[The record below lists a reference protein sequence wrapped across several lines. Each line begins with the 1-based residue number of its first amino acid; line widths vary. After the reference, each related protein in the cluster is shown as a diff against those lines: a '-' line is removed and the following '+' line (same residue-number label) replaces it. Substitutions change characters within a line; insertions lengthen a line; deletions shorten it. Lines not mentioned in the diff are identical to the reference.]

1 MQNPSHSQKPSKAAH
16 QNAEVLLRLDNA
28 GIERN
33 GRWLVRNISLNLHKG
48 EIVTLIGP
56 NGSGKSTT
64 AKLALGIYA
73 PDEGSVKREKSL
85 TIGYVPQKIT
95 IDPSLPLTVER
106 MMRMTKPLS
115 KTTIA
120 QTLDMAGIVHLMN
133 AQVIHLSGGEFQRV
147 LLARAF
153 ACEPDLLVLDEPLQ
167 GVDFAGE
174 AELYEKIAG
183 YRDQTGCGVLM
194 ISHDLH
200 IVMAATDR
208 VVCLN
213 GHICCSGTP
222 VDVAAS
228 PEYAKLFGL
237 RTPRG
242 IDIPP
247 SIGIYTHN
255 HDHTHLSDGRVQHA
269 DGTVTDHCHHQD
281 GHHESHHHKDETS
294 HGKEDGHSH
303 V

>member
-1 MQNPSHSQKPSKAAH
+1 MQNPSLSQTPSKAAH
-16 QNAEVLLRLDNA
+16 PNAEVLLRLDNA

-73 PDEGSVKREKSL
+73 PDEGSVNREKSL

-106 MMRMTKPLS
+106 MMCMTKPLS

-120 QTLDMAGIVHLMN
+120 QALDMAGIVHLMN

-153 ACEPDLLVLDEPLQ
+153 ACKPDLLVLDEPLQ

-174 AELYEKIAG
+174 AELYEKIAS

-281 GHHESHHHKDETS
+281 GHHHKDETS